1 MHTTVG
7 SVVLSVLPIF
17 DERSAG
23 PAQAAGVITAGDWH
37 VLHTKSRQ
45 EKILCEDLAAL
56 SIPHYLPLVR
66 SVRYYGKRK
75 AVVEEPLF
83 PGYVFLRGTL
93 DQAYLADRTRRVA
106 HIIKV
111 SDQQQIEWE
120 LRNLSLALTNT
131 AALSAYP
138 FLKEGVRVEVRS
150 GPFRGLQ
157 GVIDGRSKNN
167 RLILQVNTLGR
178 GVSLEIDGALLEP
191 IK

>member
-1 MHTTVG
+1 M
-7 SVVLSVLPIF
+7 S
-17 DERSAG
+17 
-23 PAQAAGVITAGDWH
+23 AGDWH

-45 EKILCEDLAAL
+45 EKILCEDLATL
-56 SIPHYLPLVR
+56 SIPYYLPLVR
-66 SVRYYGKRK
+66 AVRYYGKRK

-83 PGYVFLRGTL
+83 PGYVFLRGTI
-93 DQAYLADRTRRVA
+93 DQAYQADRTRRVA

-131 AALSAYP
+131 SSLSAYP

-157 GVIDGRSKNN
+157 GVIDGRSKND

-191 IK
+191 LQ